1 MAYKVSDACVKCGSC
16 DRECPVEAI
25 SEKDSKRWIDPA
37 KCQDCGVCAGVCPTE
52 AIASAE
58 QLSMNV
64 SGKGVSLA
72 FFLIAL
78 LAPCLGAAD
87 TVVDTGGDTPAGGFP
102 LIVRLDGR
110 DTLFKQYIADVE
122 TNRRRIFNR
131 EKNREQSTAAAESL
145 TIYQYTPAEGD
156 DLFSL
161 AARCNIPY
169 ASLAS
174 LNRIRH
180 PALLETGLPL
190 LLPSSPGVFI
200 PPDPA
205 SDLERLLAA
214 ARFGGQD
221 GIPVTVSRGT
231 GGRFLFYPGDDF
243 TSTERAFFLNT
254 GFRFPLRSF
263 ALTSSYG
270 VRQNPVTG
278 NFRLHQGL
286 DLAAPEGT
294 DVFAVGE
301 GTVTEI
307 GEDRIY
313 GNYVIVRHGESWAS
327 LYGHL
332 QKVETSLNSIVQ
344 SGTLIG
350 KVGSTGQST
359 GPHLHF
365 ELRQNGRA
373 RDPGK
378 YLFQAGG
385 Q

>member
-1 MAYKVSDACVKCGSC
+1 
-16 DRECPVEAI
+16 
-25 SEKDSKRWIDPA
+25 
-37 KCQDCGVCAGVCPTE
+37 
-52 AIASAE
+52 
-58 QLSMNV
+58 MNV
-64 SGKGVSLA
+64 SGKGFSLA

-78 LAPCLGAAD
+78 LAPCAGAAD
-87 TVVDTGGDTPAGGFP
+87 TAVNSGGFP
-102 LIVRLDGR
+102 VIVRLDGR

-122 TNRRRIFNR
+122 INRRRIFSR
-131 EKNREQSTAAAESL
+131 EKSREQSRAAAESL
-145 TIYQYTPAEGD
+145 TIYQYVPREGD

-169 ASLAS
+169 AALAS

-180 PALLETGLPL
+180 PALMESGSLL

-200 PPDPA
+200 PLEPV

-214 ARFGGQD
+214 SRPGGQE
-221 GIPVTVSRGT
+221 GIPVTVSRGAE
-231 GGRFLFYPGDDF
+231 GRFLFFPGDDF
-243 TSTERAFFLNT
+243 SSTERAFFLNT

-270 VRQNPVTG
+270 IRQNPVTG
-278 NFRLHQGL
+278 AVRLHQGL
-286 DLAAPEGT
+286 DLAAPLGT

-307 GEDRIY
+307 GDDPVY
-313 GNYVIVRHGESWAS
+313 GNYVIIRHGGSWAS

-332 QKVETSLNSIVQ
+332 QRVETSLNSIVQ

>member
-1 MAYKVSDACVKCGSC
+1 
-16 DRECPVEAI
+16 
-25 SEKDSKRWIDPA
+25 
-37 KCQDCGVCAGVCPTE
+37 
-52 AIASAE
+52 
-58 QLSMNV
+58 MNV

-78 LAPCLGAAD
+78 AVPFVGAAD
-87 TVVDTGGDTPAGGFP
+87 TGGASAAGGFP
-102 LIVRLDGR
+102 RIVRLDGR

-122 TNRRRIFNR
+122 TNRRRIFSR
-131 EKNREQSTAAAESL
+131 DKNREQSATAAAAAAESL

-156 DLFSL
+156 DLLSL
-161 AARCNIPY
+161 AARCNMPY
-169 ASLAS
+169 AALAS

-180 PALLETGLPL
+180 PALLESGLPL

-200 PPDPA
+200 PLEPI

-214 ARFGGQD
+214 ARFGG
-221 GIPVTVSRGT
+221 GEGVPVTVSRDAA
-231 GGRFLFYPGDDF
+231 GRFLFFPGDDF
-243 TSTERAFFLNT
+243 TATERAFFLNT

-263 ALTSSYG
+263 ALTSAYG
-270 VRQNPVTG
+270 IRQNPVTG

-294 DVFAVGE
+294 GVLAVGE
-301 GTVTEI
+301 GTVAEI
-307 GEDRIY
+307 GEDQIY
-313 GNYVIVRHGESWAS
+313 GTYIIVRHGESWAS

-332 QKVETSLNSIVQ
+332 QKVETSLHSIVQ

-350 KVGSTGQST
+350 RVGSTGQST